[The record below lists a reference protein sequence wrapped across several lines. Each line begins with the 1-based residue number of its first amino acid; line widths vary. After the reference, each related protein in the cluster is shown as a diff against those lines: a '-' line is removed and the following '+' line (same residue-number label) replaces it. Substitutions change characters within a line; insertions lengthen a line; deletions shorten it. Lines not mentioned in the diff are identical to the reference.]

1 MERSLNEQPVKKT
14 ITIGQALMA
23 VITLLGVIIGFYT
36 QTQIRLHDLETRMT
50 EKEKVDTRSEDQFNK
65 INIKLDAMRLE
76 MFDIKVEL
84 VKKADKK

>member
-1 MERSLNEQPVKKT
+1 MVSPNDQSVKKS

-50 EKEKVDTRSEDQFNK
+50 EKEKVDGKVEENFSRLNV
-65 INIKLDAMRLE
+65 KLDAMRLE

-84 VKKADKK
+84 IKKADKK